1 MKTKGFR
8 CSLAFNKCR
17 GSSSGSKAYLSVALI
32 EPLESPLRALF
43 GHLQRGLITVAATE
57 PLETPLRAL
66 FGHPRRGL
74 TTIAVIE
81 PLESP
86 LRALFGHPWRSLAT
100 IAVIE
105 PLETPLRALF
115 GHTQRVL
122 TTVAVTE
129 PLEDIV
135 RSEKRRNKKNISKG
149 AYTFLF
155 TLFLMTWIVRHGSI
169 YPVSNDFSRTG
180 KTLDKKRWH
189 PRAISL

>member
-43 GHLQRGLITVAATE
+43 GHLQRGLITVAAT
-57 PLETPLRAL
+57 
-66 FGHPRRGL
+66 
-74 TTIAVIE
+74 
-81 PLESP
+81 
-86 LRALFGHPWRSLAT
+86 
-100 IAVIE
+100 E